1 MKQTIQDLHLGQSAT
16 YQIKVQGRL
25 REGWSDWFDEMT
37 VNIEQIPGGPT
48 ITTLKGVVQDQAA
61 LHGLLNRIRDLSIPL
76 VSVQLINNY
85 SMKGESKMETV
96 QNKVQDT
103 VRLVLKAVAVGM
115 SVASVILG
123 FLGQVDVSTQVTL
136 LGIGLFALAL
146 VALQN
151 EDKE

>member
-1 MKQTIQDLHLGQSAT
+1 
-16 YQIKVQGRL
+16 
-25 REGWSDWFDEMT
+25 
-37 VNIEQIPGGPT
+37 
-48 ITTLKGVVQDQAA
+48 
-61 LHGLLNRIRDLSIPL
+61 
-76 VSVQLINNY
+76 
-85 SMKGESKMETV
+85 MEEV
-96 QNKVQDT
+96 QNKVQNT